1 MATEEFASSIIERL
15 KSGLVEIFYCYVDVI
30 FMDLDSCSLIGNEEY
45 FQINEILDQKEK
57 LTKLLNIVTQRGDS
71 ACQVFLDSLEDL
83 QYSFPDLGQ
92 VLNNFLQ
99 KKVNELDSVLAKLHL
114 KRYYGRRKLTLSDV
128 LETGPEGGSICTCLT
143 FQDMPWHFLNKLL
156 ALNITA
162 RNTSL
167 TSSLMDEQLHKEN
180 NKLDFSNI
188 HEENLSEQSF
198 NPLDVIYALLL
209 CSDSFLQQEIL
220 LKMSMCQFAL
230 PLVLPPCDNTKCTFL
245 LWAMRDIVR
254 KWRPQSLRDCKGF
267 REESLALIPMPT
279 ISFVRLGSLSLSKS
293 KILNEVL
300 SPPQQ
305 YHDIFI
311 HWDMKSGNFPR
322 KLSDGLVE
330 ISWYF
335 PGGKENYELSP
346 EPVAFANLRG
356 DIHSHWL
363 QFSFLTEISSAVF
376 IYIEEISDRQYAL
389 LSSIS
394 TGKKFYF
401 IVNSQTAHSQKTFKS
416 LNTLTKNLKIDQS
429 RILNKDR
436 SINDAMFVMKL
447 QSAIERLVRLSPKG
461 ITLEEMAAIAREL
474 GIKVDEDCSPCQSAK
489 EYAKDITEK
498 IKDVAQY
505 KKEVMKLQGEP
516 WKKLAKTEKE
526 LCRLHRQG
534 KTHTE
539 DYKCQLNNELLKI
552 RSEQN
557 KCDLSGGMVTFIDGI
572 GQLPKVEKQYFLK
585 WLKFGL
591 DSVARSS
598 LSNLRDKYKEKSK
611 DASSDPEDLA
621 ELDRQISENSL
632 GVEHFV
638 REMGQ
643 FYEAECSMVK
653 EKKIKEI
660 ERQFTKLPSIAADL
674 LLEGFPLELIDGD
687 ASNIPL
693 QWVTD
698 VLTELD
704 KKLGDQCRMV
714 VITVLGVQSTG
725 KSTLLNTMFGLQF
738 SVSSGRCTRGA
749 FMLLIKVKVKLR
761 KRLGCD
767 FILVIDTE
775 GLKAPELMTLEDS
788 YEHDNELATLVIG
801 LSDIT
806 IINMAMENATE
817 MKDILQIVV
826 HSFLRM
832 VRLGKKPNCQFV
844 HQNVSDISAYEQ
856 NMRDRKNLLDQLD
869 KMTKAAARMEKQN
882 KEITFSD
889 IMEYDPDKHN
899 WYIPGLWH
907 GVPPMA
913 PVNLGYSENVHE
925 LKKYLFQFIEERV
938 QKEAAMKIPQ
948 FKEWVKSLWNA
959 VKHEN
964 FIFSFRNSLVAEAYN
979 QLSTEYSRWEW
990 AFRKEIHLWVTGK
1003 ESVIQNQS
1011 SIDLNK
1017 SILHNLE
1024 AEAAQKLFTGEK
1036 TTLDSLQT
1044 YFESGAENLNLI
1056 ERYREDFTNSTH
1068 CLRNELENYVRRKW
1082 EETIRIKKGKDKLKD
1097 LQQVYL
1103 KTIEEKVVRLLDD
1116 CRKRHCPLEDEEL
1129 EREFEAMWAQTLEEL
1144 PLNFSEKRNVAED
1157 MYRQLIK
1164 DLKFRGSAMN
1174 VMIQTAHNLESG
1186 RQPFTLKKKHFQTRY
1201 FTDKIRELFGSD
1213 YWNKTD
1219 DLVVSLT
1226 EACNNFVSGSRGDYD
1241 ENYCRELL
1249 NMINERLQDKTT
1261 LKLKT
1266 SHCFEVDLKLHILW
1280 QASQDFQAMHEQY
1293 IREND
1298 PRLGLVIVKPQYAST
1313 FKDLYLQK
1321 DQCQKKAQ
1329 DFCDLCLKPALKD
1342 HINNRL
1348 GIDIVDDILTSR
1360 QAKQYSSR
1368 MFFQYTILKELLQK
1382 SVCEDYVEYMIH
1394 YQAFVKRWIWNHIL
1408 DHYKDSQAL
1417 GDLEKNILFIILK
1430 KIRNI
1435 LTNSE
1440 DYCFDTI
1447 STFLENF
1454 CQLLQEDLVISKDS
1468 LQAIAFQNTSSI
1480 EEFSDNILLFLT
1492 EVEQTI
1498 VSELNACEI
1507 LAKFSK
1513 LTFSPQDEL
1522 FKKVFGCG
1530 VQCPFCKVPCEA
1542 GGKKHEEH
1550 FATIHR
1556 PQGLGRMRNR
1566 DSQKLTSSLCSS
1578 QVASKR
1584 SFANS
1589 DTGGI
1594 FHLFSDYR
1602 SFYPNWNI
1610 QPDPSI
1616 SSSDYWKFVFKTF
1629 NEMLAEKYVAKPSD
1643 LPTDWKK
1650 LTEEQALESIKGVFN
1665 IKE

>member
-1 MATEEFASSIIERL
+1 
-15 KSGLVEIFYCYVDVI
+15 
-30 FMDLDSCSLIGNEEY
+30 
-45 FQINEILDQKEK
+45 
-57 LTKLLNIVTQRGDS
+57 
-71 ACQVFLDSLEDL
+71 
-83 QYSFPDLGQ
+83 
-92 VLNNFLQ
+92 
-99 KKVNELDSVLAKLHL
+99 
-114 KRYYGRRKLTLSDV
+114 
-128 LETGPEGGSICTCLT
+128 
-143 FQDMPWHFLNKLL
+143 MPWHFLNKLL

-167 TSSLMDEQLHKEN
+167 TSSPLDHQSQKESKGLDLLN
-180 NKLDFSNI
+180 NHD
-188 HEENLSEQSF
+188 ENLSGQCF
-198 NPLDVIYALLL
+198 NPLDVLHALLL

-230 PLVLPPCDNTKCTFL
+230 PLVLPPCDGTKCTFL

-305 YHDIFI
+305 YHDIFV
-311 HWDMKSGNFPR
+311 HWGMKSGNSPR
-322 KLSDGLVE
+322 KISDGLVE

-335 PGGKENYELSP
+335 PGGKENDELSP

-356 DIHSHWL
+356 DIEFHWL

-376 IYIEEISDRQYAL
+376 IYIEELSDRQCAL
-389 LSSIS
+389 LSYLNRA
-394 TGKKFYF
+394 TEFYF
-401 IVNSQTAHSQKTFKS
+401 IVNSQTAHSQITFKS
-416 LNTLTKNLKIDQS
+416 LNKLSTKLKIDQS
-429 RILNKDR
+429 RILIKDR
-436 SINDAMFVMKL
+436 SINDATFVMKL
-447 QSAIERLVRLSPKG
+447 QSAVERLVKLSQKG
-461 ITLEEMAAIAREL
+461 KTLEDMAVAAREL
-474 GIKVDEDCSPCQSAK
+474 GIKVDEDCKSCQSAK
-489 EYAKDITEK
+489 EYAKQITEN

-505 KKEVMKLQGEP
+505 KKGVMKLQGEP

-526 LCRLHRQG
+526 LCRLNRQG
-534 KTHTE
+534 KTQTE
-539 DYKCQLNNELLKI
+539 EYKCQLNDELLKI

-557 KCDLSGGMVTFIDGI
+557 KCDLSGGMITFVDGL
-572 GQLPKVEKQYFLK
+572 GQLPQVEKQYFLK

-611 DASSDPEDLA
+611 APSSDPKDLA

-653 EKKIKEI
+653 EKKMKEKD
-660 ERQFTKLPSIAADL
+660 RQFTKLPSIAADL

-693 QWVTD
+693 TWVTD
-698 VLTELD
+698 VLAELE
-704 KKLGDQCRMV
+704 KKHGDQRRMV

-749 FMLLIKVKVKLR
+749 FMVLMKVKAKLR

-775 GLKAPELMTLEDS
+775 GLKAPELMTLENS
-788 YEHDNELATLVIG
+788 YEHDNELATMVIG

-806 IINMAMENATE
+806 IVNMAMENATE

-832 VRLGKKPNCQFV
+832 VGVGKKPNCQFV

-856 NMRDRKNLLDQLD
+856 NMRDRKNLLDELD
-869 KMTKAAARMEKQN
+869 KMTKAAARMEKQD

-889 IMEYDPDKHN
+889 VMEYDPDKHN

-913 PVNLGYSENVHE
+913 PVNLGYSENVRE
-925 LKKYLFQFIEERV
+925 LKKYLFQFIEGRL
-938 QKEAAMKIPQ
+938 QTGAAMRIPQ
-948 FKEWVKSLWNA
+948 FTEWVKSLWNA

-990 AFRKEIHLWVTGK
+990 AFRKEMHLWVAGK
-1003 ESVIQNQS
+1003 ESVIRNQS
-1011 SIDLNK
+1011 LIDLNR
-1017 SILHNLE
+1017 STLHNLE
-1024 AEAAQKLFTGEK
+1024 KEASEKLLLGEK
-1036 TTLDSLQT
+1036 AMLDSLQT
-1044 YFESGAENLNLI
+1044 YFESGAENMNLI
-1056 ERYREDFTNSTH
+1056 ERYREDFINSTQS
-1068 CLRNELENYVRRKW
+1068 LRNELENYVRRKW
-1082 EETIRIKKGKDKLKD
+1082 EETIRIQKGKDKLKD
-1097 LQQVYL
+1097 LQQEYL
-1103 KTIEEKVVRLLDD
+1103 KTIEEKVVRLLDQ
-1116 CRKRHCPLEDEEL
+1116 CRMQHSPLEDEDL
-1129 EREFEAMWAQTLEEL
+1129 EREFEVMWAQTLDEL
-1144 PLNFSEKRNVAED
+1144 PLSLSEKRNVAED
-1157 MYRQLIK
+1157 MYLQLVK
-1164 DLKFRGSAMN
+1164 DLKSRGSAMN
-1174 VMIQTAHNLESG
+1174 VMIQSAHNLESG
-1186 RQPFTLKKKHFQTRY
+1186 GQSFTLKKEHFHER
-1201 FTDKIRELFGSD
+1201 FFIEKIKETFFGGD
-1213 YWNKTD
+1213 YWNKTED
-1219 DLVVSLT
+1219 IVISLT
-1226 EACNNFVSGSRGDYD
+1226 EACNTFVSDSRGDYD

-1249 NMINERLQDKTT
+1249 NMINERLQNKTA

-1266 SHCFEVDLKLHILW
+1266 SPRFEVDLKLHILW
-1280 QASQDFQAMHEQY
+1280 KASQDFQVKDEEY

-1298 PRLGLVIVKPQYAST
+1298 PRLVLAIVKPQYAST

-1329 DFCDLCLKPALKD
+1329 DFCDRCLKPALED
-1342 HINNRL
+1342 YINNRL
-1348 GIDIVDDILTSR
+1348 GIEIVDDILTSG
-1360 QAKQYSSR
+1360 QATQYSSR
-1368 MFFQYTILKELLQK
+1368 VFFQFTILKDLLQK
-1382 SVCEDYVEYMIH
+1382 NVCEDYIEYMMH
-1394 YQAFVKRWIWNHIL
+1394 YQAFVKHWIGTHIL
-1408 DHYKDSQAL
+1408 DHYKNGKGLEA
-1417 GDLEKNILFIILK
+1417 LEKNILSTILK

-1435 LTNSE
+1435 VTNSE
-1440 DYCFDTI
+1440 NHCFGTI
-1447 STFLENF
+1447 AGFLENL
-1454 CQLLQEDLVISKDS
+1454 CHSLQEDLVISKES
-1468 LQAIAFQNTSSI
+1468 LQVIIFQNTSNI
-1480 EEFSDNILLFLT
+1480 KEFSGNVLLFLS
-1492 EVEQTI
+1492 EVEQSI

-1507 LAKFSK
+1507 QAKFSK

-1542 GGKKHEEH
+1542 GGKKHKEH

-1556 PQGLGRMRNR
+1556 PQGLGRMRDR
-1566 DSQKLTSSLCSS
+1566 DSQKLVSALCSS

-1584 SFANS
+1584 EFSNS
-1589 DTGGI
+1589 DTGEI
-1594 FHLFSDYR
+1594 FHPFSGYR
-1602 SFYPNWNI
+1602 AFYPDWNI

-1616 SSSDYWKFVFKTF
+1616 SASDYWKFVYKTF
-1629 NEMLAEKYVAKPSD
+1629 NHILAEKYNAKPSD
-1643 LPTDWKK
+1643 LPEDWIK
-1650 LTEEQALESIKGVFN
+1650 LTKVQALESLEEAFN